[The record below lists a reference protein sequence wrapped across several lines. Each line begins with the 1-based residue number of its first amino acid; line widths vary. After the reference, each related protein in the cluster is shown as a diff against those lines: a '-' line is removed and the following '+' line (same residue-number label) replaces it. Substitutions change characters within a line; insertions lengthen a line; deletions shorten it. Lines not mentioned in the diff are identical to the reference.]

1 MADTLG
7 APAGAAD
14 LVKDGADRT
23 FMADVIEESRAQPV
37 IVDFWAPWCGPC
49 KTLAPALEKAV
60 RAAKGKVK
68 LVKINIDENPGV
80 AGQLG
85 VKSIPAVF
93 AFDRG
98 RPVDGFMGAVP
109 ESQIRMF
116 IDKLAG
122 LAGPDAGAEELE
134 AALKEAADALAQGD
148 VGGAAQVY
156 AAVLQAD
163 PENVKALCGLAR
175 CYIAAG
181 EIEQARDMLSLV
193 PEEKAKDPEV
203 QSVRAAL
210 ELASAAPAGGA
221 DTAAFAAALLANPND
236 HAARFD
242 LAGALAARGDLEG
255 AVNELLTI
263 VEKDR
268 DWNEGAARAQVLKIF
283 EAAGLTSDIAKTG
296 RRRLS
301 TILFS

>member
-1 MADTLG
+1 MPDTLG
-7 APAGAAD
+7 AATPD
-14 LVKDGADRT
+14 PVKDGADKT
-23 FMADVIEESRAQPV
+23 FMADVIEASREQPV

-49 KTLAPALEKAV
+49 KTLAPALERAV

-116 IDKLAG
+116 VDKLSG
-122 LAGPDAGAEELE
+122 LAGPDAAAEELE
-134 AALKEAADALAQGD
+134 AALKEAGEALAQGD
-148 VGGAAQVY
+148 VGGAAQIY
-156 AAVLQAD
+156 AVVLQAD
-163 PENVKALCGLAR
+163 PENIKAIVGMAR
-175 CYIAAG
+175 CYLTAG
-181 EIEQARDMLSLV
+181 EVEQARDMLTMI
-193 PEEKAKDPEV
+193 PEEKSKNAEV
-203 QSVRAAL
+203 VSMRAAL
-210 ELASAAPAGGA
+210 ELASSAPAGA
-221 DTAAFAAALLANPND
+221 DTAAFDAALKANPND
-236 HAARFD
+236 HAARFE

-255 AVNELLTI
+255 AINELLTI

-283 EAAGLTSDIAKTG
+283 EAAGLTSDIAKAG

>member
-1 MADTLG
+1 MPDTIG
-7 APAGAAD
+7 APATD
-14 LVKDGADRT
+14 LVKDGADQT
-23 FMADVIEESRAQPV
+23 FMTDVIEASRETPV

-60 RAAKGKVK
+60 RGAKGKVK
-68 LVKINIDENPGV
+68 LVKINIDEHPGV

-98 RPVDGFMGAVP
+98 RPVDGFMGAIP

-116 IDKLAG
+116 VEKLSNLG
-122 LAGPDAGAEELE
+122 GPDPAAADLEEALRE
-134 AALKEAADALAQGD
+134 AAAALAEGD
-148 VGGAAQVY
+148 IGGAAQVY

-163 PENVKALCGLAR
+163 PENVKAIAGLAR

-181 EIEQARDMLSLV
+181 EIEQARDTLSMV
-193 PEEKAKDPEV
+193 PDDKSKDPDV
-203 QSVRAAL
+203 QSARAAI
-210 ELASAAPAGGA
+210 ELAGAAPAGGS
-221 DTAAFAAALLANPND
+221 DTAAFEAALKGNPND
-236 HAARFD
+236 HQARYD

-283 EAAGLTSDIAKTG
+283 EAAGLTSDISRNG

-301 TILFS
+301 AILFS

>member
-1 MADTLG
+1 MPDTIG
-7 APAGAAD
+7 APTAD
-14 LVKDGADRT
+14 PVKDGADQT
-23 FMADVIEESRAQPV
+23 FMADVIEASREQPV

-116 IDKLAG
+116 VDKLSG

-134 AALKEAADALAQGD
+134 AALKEAATALAEGD
-148 VGGAAQVY
+148 VGGAAQIY
-156 AAVLQAD
+156 AVVLQAD
-163 PENVKALCGLAR
+163 PENIKAIVGLAR
-175 CYIAAG
+175 CYLAAG
-181 EIEQARDMLSLV
+181 EVEQAQGMLDMI
-193 PEEKAKDPEV
+193 PGDKAKDPDV
-203 QSVRAAL
+203 QSARAAL

-221 DTAAFAAALLANPND
+221 DTAAFATALLANPND
-236 HAARFD
+236 HAARYD

-268 DWNEGAARAQVLKIF
+268 EWNEGAARAQVLKIF
-283 EAAGLTSDIAKTG
+283 EAAGLTSDISKAG

>member
-7 APAGAAD
+7 AAPTD
-14 LVKDGADRT
+14 LVKDGSDQT
-23 FMADVIEESRAQPV
+23 FMSDVIEASKTQPV

-49 KTLAPALEKAV
+49 KTLAPALEKTV
-60 RAAKGKVK
+60 IAAKGKVK

-85 VKSIPAVF
+85 VRSIPAVF

-109 ESQIRMF
+109 DSQIRMF

-122 LAGPDAGAEELE
+122 LAGPDAAEEDLA
-134 AALKEAADALAQGD
+134 AALKEAGDALAQGD
-148 VGGAAQVY
+148 VGGAAQAY

-163 PENVKALCGLAR
+163 PENVKAIAGLAR

-181 EIEQARDMLSLV
+181 DLEQARDMLTLI
-193 PEEKAKDPEV
+193 PEAKSKDAEV

-210 ELASAAPAGGA
+210 ELAGAAPAGGA
-221 DTAAFAAALLANPND
+221 DTAAFVAALQANPND
-236 HAARFD
+236 HAARYD
-242 LAGALAARGDLEG
+242 LAGAFAARGDLEG

-263 VEKDR
+263 VENDR

-283 EAAGLTSDIAKTG
+283 EAAGLASDISKAG

>member
-1 MADTLG
+1 MPDTTG
-7 APAGAAD
+7 ANSLDP
-14 LVKDGADRT
+14 VKDGADQT
-23 FMADVIEESRAQPV
+23 FMADVIEASREQPV

-98 RPVDGFMGAVP
+98 RPVDGFMGAIP

-116 IDKLAG
+116 VDKLSG
-122 LAGPDAGAEELE
+122 LGGPDAGAEELD
-134 AALKEAADALAQGD
+134 AALKEAGEALAQGD

-163 PENVKALCGLAR
+163 PENIKAIVGMAR
-175 CYIAAG
+175 CYLAAG
-181 EIEQARDMLSLV
+181 EVEQARDMLTMI
-193 PEEKAKDPEV
+193 PEEKAKDADV
-203 QSVRAAL
+203 QSLRAAL
-210 ELASAAPAGGA
+210 ELASAAPTGA
-221 DTAAFAAALLANPND
+221 DTAAFDAALQANPND

-242 LAGALAARGDLEG
+242 LAGALAARGNLEG

-283 EAAGLTSDIAKTG
+283 EAAGLASDIAKAG

-301 TILFS
+301 AILFS

>member
-1 MADTLG
+1 MPDTTG
-7 APAGAAD
+7 ANSLDP
-14 LVKDGADRT
+14 VKDGADQT
-23 FMADVIEESRAQPV
+23 FMADVIEASREQPV

-49 KTLAPALEKAV
+49 KTLAPALERAV

-116 IDKLAG
+116 VDKLSG
-122 LAGPDAGAEELE
+122 LAGPDPGAEELE
-134 AALKEAADALAQGD
+134 AALKEAGDALAQGD
-148 VGGAAQVY
+148 VGGAAQIY
-156 AAVLQAD
+156 AVVLQAD
-163 PENVKALCGLAR
+163 PENIKAIVGLAR
-175 CYIAAG
+175 CYLAAG
-181 EIEQARDMLSLV
+181 ETEQARDMLAMI
-193 PEEKAKDPEV
+193 PEEKSKDADV
-203 QSVRAAL
+203 ASLRAAL
-210 ELASAAPAGGA
+210 ELANAAPKGA
-221 DTAAFAAALLANPND
+221 DTATFDAALKANPND

-242 LAGALAARGDLEG
+242 LAGALAARGNLEG

-268 DWNEGAARAQVLKIF
+268 DWNDGAARAQVLKIF
-283 EAAGLTSDIAKTG
+283 EAAGLNSDLAKAG

>member
-1 MADTLG
+1 MPDTIG
-7 APAGAAD
+7 APATD
-14 LVKDGADRT
+14 LVKDGADQT
-23 FMADVIEESRAQPV
+23 FMADVIEASRETPV

-60 RAAKGKVK
+60 RGAKGKVK
-68 LVKINIDENPGV
+68 LVKINIDEHPGV

-98 RPVDGFMGAVP
+98 RPVDGFMGAIP

-116 IDKLAG
+116 VDKLSNLG
-122 LAGPDAGAEELE
+122 GPDPAAADLEE
-134 AALKEAADALAQGD
+134 ALKEAATALAEGD

-163 PENVKALCGLAR
+163 PENVKAIAGLAR

-181 EIEQARDMLSLV
+181 EIDQARDMLSMV
-193 PEEKAKDPEV
+193 PEDKAKDADI
-203 QSVRAAL
+203 QSVRAAI

-221 DTAAFAAALLANPND
+221 DTAAFDAALKGNPND
-236 HAARFD
+236 HQARYD

-283 EAAGLTSDIAKTG
+283 EAAGLTSDIAKNG

-301 TILFS
+301 AILFS

>member
-1 MADTLG
+1 MPDTIG
-7 APAGAAD
+7 ANSHDP
-14 LVKDGADRT
+14 VKDGADQT
-23 FMADVIEESRAQPV
+23 FMVDVIEASRDHPV

-60 RAAKGKVK
+60 RGAKGKVR

-116 IDKLAG
+116 VDKLAG

-134 AALKEAADALAQGD
+134 AALKEAGEALAQGD
-148 VGGAAQVY
+148 VGGAAQIY
-156 AAVLQAD
+156 AVVLQAD
-163 PENVKALCGLAR
+163 PENIKAVVGLAR
-175 CYIAAG
+175 CYLAAG
-181 EIEQARDMLSLV
+181 EIEQARDMLAMI
-193 PEEKAKDPEV
+193 PEEKAKDADV
-203 QSVRAAL
+203 VSLRAAL
-210 ELASAAPAGGA
+210 ELASAAPSGA
-221 DTAAFAAALLANPND
+221 DTAAFDAALKANPND

-242 LAGALAARGDLEG
+242 LAGALAARGNLEG

-283 EAAGLTSDIAKTG
+283 EAAGLTSDIAKAG